1 MTSPERTHVFDP
13 RIRTVLRKSELG
25 GSVEGVGVVVD
36 VVDVVVVVTTRPRWE
51 RATCQI
57 SDRPD
62 LAQVYA
68 TLFTVRDAPT
78 LVHLLPRISGVV
90 RASAGMARCTTSTS
104 AAIVAEMRRFT
115 TTSTNDNAECDNR
128 SIGV

>member
-13 RIRTVLRKSELG
+13 RIRTVPRKSELG

-78 LVHLLPRISGVV
+78 LVHLVPRISGVV

-115 TTSTNDNAECDNR
+115 TTSTNDNADCDTQA
-128 SIGV
+128 IGV

>member
-13 RIRTVLRKSELG
+13 RIRTVPRKSELG

-36 VVDVVVVVTTRPRWE
+36 VVDVVVVVTTETRWE
-51 RATCQI
+51 RVTCQI
-57 SDRPD
+57 RDRPD
-62 LAQVYA
+62 LVQVYA

-78 LVHLLPRISGVV
+78 LVHLVPRISGVV